1 MAGVV
6 YILPMQLPVQTQNKI
21 TAPMLASYVLAGL
34 ALWIV
39 LQASLLVALF
49 SGLLVYSLVHMLAP
63 TIEKKFS
70 SKQSRAIAVIL
81 LSALVVVSMS
91 ASVWA
96 MVAFL
101 RSDAGSL
108 QTLLQKL
115 ADMIEASRSQLPGW
129 VSASLPAGVDALQ
142 AWMSGWLREHAG
154 EAKLV
159 GQEAGHVIVQLL
171 LGMIIGSMV
180 ALQDTIGD
188 DKHRPFASALLDR
201 VVNLS
206 LMFRKIV
213 FAQVRIS
220 LINTAFTAIYLVVV
234 LPLAGVHLP
243 LTKSMIA
250 ITFLAGLIPVVGNI
264 VSNTVIVIVALSHSL
279 HIALASLTFMVVI
292 HKLEYFLNARIIG
305 SQINARS
312 WEMLTA
318 ILLMESLFGLPGVVA
333 APVFYA
339 YIKKELSDR
348 KLV

>member
-1 MAGVV
+1 
-6 YILPMQLPVQTQNKI
+6 
-21 TAPMLASYVLAGL
+21 MLASYLLAAL

-39 LQASLLVALF
+39 LKASLLIALF
-49 SGLLVYSLVHMLAP
+49 SGLLVYSLVHLLAP

-70 SKQSRAIAVIL
+70 SRQSRTIAVVL
-81 LSALVVVSMS
+81 LSALIILGISVG
-91 ASVWA
+91 VWA
-96 MVAFL
+96 TVGFL

-115 ADMIEASRSQLPGW
+115 ANMIEASRSQLPAW
-129 VSASLPAGVDALQ
+129 ASADLPEGVNALHK
-142 AWMSGWLREHAG
+142 WMTVWLREHAG

-180 ALQDTIGD
+180 ALQDATI
-188 DKHRPFASALLDR
+188 HSSYRPFAAALRQR
-201 VVNLS
+201 VAHLG
-206 LMFRKIV
+206 LMFSKIV

-220 LINTAFTAIYLVVV
+220 LINTVFTAIYLLVV

-264 VSNTVIVIVALSHSL
+264 VSNTVIVIVGLSHSL
-279 HIALASLTFMVVI
+279 HIAAASLVFMVVI

-305 SQINARS
+305 AQINARP

-318 ILLMESLFGLPGVVA
+318 ILLMETLFGLPGVVA

-339 YIKKELSDR
+339 YIKKELSDQD
-348 KLV
+348 LV